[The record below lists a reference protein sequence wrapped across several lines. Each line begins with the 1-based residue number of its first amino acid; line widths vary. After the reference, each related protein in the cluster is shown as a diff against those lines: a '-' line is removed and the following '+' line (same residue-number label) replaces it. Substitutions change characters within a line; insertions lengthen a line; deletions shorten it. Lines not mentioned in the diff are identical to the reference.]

1 MKVTS
6 SKEIFLSSLNKGD
19 IILSK
24 NLNNP
29 IEVFICKAVEDSR
42 WPHCRLYIGHGKS
55 VESTVGGVQV
65 KDTNEYID
73 TDEMLIVRPPEYID
87 KNKLVKDCMM
97 YLGLGYSYIQFLRSG
112 NLFLIKR
119 LIKKDLRKYF
129 KINIDKNVVCCEL
142 IAYGLL
148 NQGFGYEIAPH
159 FCFPDQFE
167 DDKRMEIIL
176 KYLPQINFNKKN
188 RR

>member
-1 MKVTS
+1 MEITS
-6 SKEIFLSSLNKGD
+6 SKEKFISSLKKGD
-19 IILSK
+19 IILSRNEK
-24 NLNNP
+24 NP
-29 IEVFICKAVEDSR
+29 IESFICKAVPDAR
-42 WPHCRLYIGHGKS
+42 WPHCRLYIDYGKS

-65 KDTNEYID
+65 KEVREYLD
-73 TDEMLIVRPPEYID
+73 TDELMIVRPPDCID
-87 KNKLVKDCMM
+87 KDKLVKDCMM
-97 YLGLGYSYIQFLRSG
+97 YLGLGYSYLQFIGTG

-129 KINIDKNVVCCEL
+129 RIDLDKNVVCCEL

-148 NQGFGYEIAPH
+148 KQGYEYEVTPN

-176 KYLPQINFNKKN
+176 KYIPENCSYLK
-188 RR
+188 